1 MSKSSKS
8 TTSET
13 RVSTIKNEGASYT
26 LFSPAGQGD
35 VSKFKVKSR
44 SPMIKPAAFPI
55 GQQLR
60 GVIKR
65 LITCE
70 VQPAVAASKGKEA
83 VPAKYGNLIEIV
95 PQGATVGAAVPTV
108 ATIKM
113 ALEITGEGDSAE
125 CPYIGYE
132 VIIERLDS
140 RIPSKRGND
149 AWNFVVALGEKV
161 S

>member
-1 MSKSSKS
+1 MKKSNKS

-13 RVSTIKNEGASYT
+13 RVAAIKSDGLAYT
-26 LFSPAGQGD
+26 LFTPAGASD

-44 SPMIKPAAFPI
+44 SPMIKPGAFPL
-55 GQQLR
+55 GMQLR

-70 VQPAVAASKGKEA
+70 VQPAVAAAKGKEA

-95 PQGATVGAAVPTV
+95 PLGGTVGAAVPTV
-108 ATIKM
+108 ATIKT
-113 ALEITGEGDSAE
+113 ALEIIGEGDDAV
-125 CPYIGYE
+125 CPFIGYE
-132 VIIERLDS
+132 VVLERLDG

-149 AWNFVVALGEKV
+149 AWNFIVALGEKV